1 VYQFKFSDMKDALMF
16 QITASP
22 AAKTAFENARAAR
35 GCAFRGLILSLF
47 RRPGRKTAGQHMC
60 PAE

>member
-1 VYQFKFSDMKDALMF
+1 MKDTPMF

-22 AAKTAFENARAAR
+22 TAKTAFENARAAR

-47 RRPGRKTAGQHMC
+47 RKPERKTAGQHMC

>member
-1 VYQFKFSDMKDALMF
+1 MF

-22 AAKTAFENARAAR
+22 AAKSAFEDARAAR
-35 GCAFRGLILSLF
+35 GCAFRGLILSLW
-47 RRPGRKTAGQHMC
+47 RRPERKTAGQHMC

>member
-1 VYQFKFSDMKDALMF
+1 MF

-35 GCAFRGLILSLF
+35 GAAFRALILSLF
-47 RRPGRKTAGQHMC
+47 HRPESKTAGQHMC